1 MTDEEEQTMYR
12 YEEMTW
18 PEAKERIPA
27 AKGVIIA
34 LGSVEQHG
42 PHLPLGTDMYMGA
55 EVASRVGQL
64 TDCLVLPV
72 IPFGQVWSAKDFP
85 GTISL
90 SHETLCSLLVDISLS
105 LHHHGARSIIMITG
119 HSGNAGVM
127 KDAARVLY
135 DHHSIEEV
143 YYYAYPDKK
152 KLAEGIMESP
162 FWNDRLMHSAE
173 METSMMLAAKPE
185 KVHMERAVC
194 EYPEI
199 PAALDFKTIPWSKYS
214 KTGVFGDATLAT
226 KEKGEEYLE
235 RMVRRIADSI
245 NEVLNR

>member
-1 MTDEEEQTMYR
+1 MYR

-18 PEAKERIPA
+18 QEAKERIPA
-27 AKGVIIA
+27 ARGVIIA
-34 LGSVEQHG
+34 IGSVEQHG

-55 EVASRVGQL
+55 EVASKVAEK

-90 SHETLCSLLVDISLS
+90 SPETLCNLLVDIAVS
-105 LHHHGARSIIMITG
+105 LHHHGAKNIVMITG
-119 HSGNAGVM
+119 HSGNASVM

-135 DHHSIEEV
+135 DKYNIQRVS
-143 YYYAYPDKK
+143 YFAYPDKR

-173 METSMMLAAKPE
+173 METSMLLATKPE
-185 KVHMERAVC
+185 LVHMDRAVC

-199 PAALDFKTIPWSKYS
+199 PVGLDFRTIPWTKYS
-214 KTGVFGDATLAT
+214 KTGVFGDARLAT
-226 KEKGEEYLE
+226 KEKGEEYIR
-235 RMVRRIADSI
+235 RMVDHISAYVDQI
-245 NEVLNR
+245 LDLPD